1 MENLNGFESISLN
14 DSLGYL
20 KSNFALSSKEKKQV
34 DIWICEINKHENLL
48 QFDGYLSNEEKL
60 KSSKFKFQ
68 GDKNHFIITHVF
80 LRIILSKYLETE
92 ASLLEF
98 KYGENNKPYLGQCSS
113 KCSFNISK
121 TKDLAVV
128 AIGTSGKVG
137 VDIERI
143 EPDFDYSEIIVNYFS
158 QKEQESIKSS
168 LENIANTQFF
178 YLWTRKEAL
187 VKALGVGLDCDLKE
201 MEVVDEKVVLQGQR
215 GALSSSFN
223 LSSFILDTQ
232 YVLSIARDDS
242 SQNLKFFNG
251 LGQLTKWS
259 VENLAS

>member
-34 DIWICEINKHENLL
+34 DIWICEISKHKSLL
-48 QFDGYLSNEEKL
+48 QFEYYLSREEKF
-60 KSSKFKFQ
+60 KASKFKFEK
-68 GDKNHFIITHVF
+68 DRNHFIITHVF

-92 ASLLEF
+92 PSFLEF
-98 KYGENNKPYLGQCSS
+98 KYGKNDKPYLSQCSS
-113 KCSFNISK
+113 DCSFNISK

-158 QKEQESIKSS
+158 KKEQESIKSS
-168 LENIANTQFF
+168 IENIANTQFF

-201 MEVVDEKVVLQGQR
+201 MEVVNKEVVLQGQR
-215 GALSSSFN
+215 NILSSTFN

-232 YVLSIARDDS
+232 YVISIARNDS
-242 SQNLKFFNG
+242 SENLKFFNG